1 MFPDKPKEEQKK
13 KRKGKMN
20 NEDNQTLHGV
30 NGNTSGTYR
39 PLYPAR
45 TPALNTYLTLC
56 FWFL

>member
-1 MFPDKPKEEQKK
+1 
-13 KRKGKMN
+13 MN

-56 FWFL
+56 FWFLWRLVSEDSATLWE